1 MVSLVFGRK
10 ASIMESTLNKLDH
23 LYPQAEDL
31 VQPLAVGKE
40 TKSLVPLRIAL
51 QRAKEVYKKNGL
63 SNLFAK
69 IESRELTIFARRSER
84 FISSECYEFNK
95 SRPPII
101 HKDEYYAQREALAYT
116 LAFHLREKKHRMH
129 AVHDGIES
137 IFSFLDIERD
147 TDLENSNIT
156 LRPGEQ
162 PMNFRIAEDSSSIFF
177 SSTLLNSYKSIK
189 ESKYWRDI
197 TYRTYKC
204 YDVSFDQLEM
214 DRHFPY
220 SQPYA
225 SKKPRGRTEIYSQSE
240 LDAALDK
247 VFPDVNVQPELREVM
262 AAAGDFY
269 ADKGEDGPVEK
280 TLRRKGQR
288 WLANRKKTLGHK

>member
-1 MVSLVFGRK
+1 MSPVFGRK

-23 LYPQAEDL
+23 LYPRVDDL
-31 VQPLAVGKE
+31 VQPLAVGTE

-63 SNLFAK
+63 SSLFEK
-69 IESRELTIFARRSER
+69 IETRELTIFARRSER
-84 FISSECYEFNK
+84 LISSECYEFNK

-101 HKDEYYAQREALAYT
+101 HKDEHYRQRETLAYT
-116 LAFHLREKKHRMH
+116 LAFHLREKKHSVH

-137 IFSFLDIERD
+137 IFSFLDMERD

-162 PMNFRIAEDSSSIFF
+162 AINFRINEKISSIFF
-177 SSTLLNSYKSIK
+177 SSTLINSHKSIK

-197 TYRTYKC
+197 TYRTYRC
-204 YDVSFDQLEM
+204 YDVSFDQLEI

-220 SQPYA
+220 SQQYA
-225 SKKPRGRTEIYSQSE
+225 SKKPRGRTETYSQSE

-247 VFPDVNVQPELREVM
+247 VFSDVNVQPELREVM
-262 AAAGDFY
+262 AAARDFY
-269 ADKGEDGPVEK
+269 AEKAEDGPVEK

-288 WLANRKKTLGHK
+288 WLANHKKTSGHK